1 MVTLSVEN
9 NIAVL
14 TLSHPPANAFDP
26 EFMEAILG
34 GLDEV
39 ESSEAR
45 ALVVTGER
53 NVFSAGADLFSVLEA
68 KRDDIARG
76 VETMSTLFSRLF
88 RFPKPTVAAVNGHAI
103 AGGSVLTCACDYR
116 VAAEGDYRL
125 GFSELAVG
133 VPFPAWALEILRFG
147 VGWKHARDLTL
158 MARTVSVD
166 QALAMGIVDEV
177 VKPEELMERATR
189 AAQRLARVP
198 SGSYA
203 VTKRALIAPAVERVE
218 RLGEEHERQ
227 VVDLWA
233 SPEVHEAIREFLKR
247 TIGKDTR

>member
-1 MVTLSVEN
+1 MIDLSN
-9 NIAVL
+9 RDGLAVIRL
-14 TLSHPPANAFDP
+14 ARPPANALDP

-39 ESSEAR
+39 EKSDVR
-45 ALVVTGER
+45 ALIVTGEN
-53 NVFSAGADLFSVLEA
+53 NVFSAGADLFRVLEA
-68 KRDDIARG
+68 ERDDIDRG
-76 VETMSTLFSRLF
+76 IATMSNLFSRLF
-88 RFPKPTVAAVNGHAI
+88 TFPKPTVAAVNGHAI

-147 VGWKHARDLTL
+147 SGWKHARDLAL

-177 VKPEELMERATR
+177 VPASELMERATR
-189 AAQRLARVP
+189 SAQRLARVP
-198 SGSYA
+198 AGTYA
-203 VTKRALIAPAVERVE
+203 ITKRALIAPAVERAE
-218 RLGEEHERQ
+218 RLGAEHDRA
-227 VVDLWA
+227 VVDQWA
-233 SPEVHEAIREFLKR
+233 SEEVHQAIREFLERTVGKSKR
-247 TIGKDTR
+247 